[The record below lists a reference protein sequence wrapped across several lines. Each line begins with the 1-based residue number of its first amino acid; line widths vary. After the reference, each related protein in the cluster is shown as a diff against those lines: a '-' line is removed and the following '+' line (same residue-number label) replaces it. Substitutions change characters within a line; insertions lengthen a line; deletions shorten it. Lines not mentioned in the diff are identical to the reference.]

1 MKKGAN
7 MLKKP
12 RREETYTEPKARPV
26 SSQPDTIIGDNVF
39 IEGNIRGEGNL
50 MIEGTVKGKIELAK
64 HHLTVGLNGQVEAE
78 IQAGE
83 VTVSGHLIGNITALD
98 KVMITKTAD
107 FNGEIKA
114 KRISVEDGAMLKA
127 SIELE
132 RESPVK
138 DVSKSRPD
146 EPGFSTSQKEPFS
159 LAGTGAKGE

>member
-1 MKKGAN
+1 
-7 MLKKP
+7 MLKKT
-12 RREETYTEPKARPV
+12 RREETFTEPKTQSGSPR
-26 SSQPDTIIGDNVF
+26 PDTIIGENVF

-50 MIEGTVKGKIELAK
+50 MIEGTVKGRIELAR
-64 HHLTVGLNGQVEAE
+64 HHLTIGLNGQVEAE

-98 KVMITKTAD
+98 KVTITRTAD

-138 DVSKSRPD
+138 DVSKKRLEDSD
-146 EPGFSTSQKEPFS
+146 FSISQKEPLS
-159 LAGTGAKGE
+159 LAGNGTKGE

>member
-12 RREETYTEPKARPV
+12 RREETYTEPKARSG
-26 SSQPDTIIGDNVF
+26 SSKPDTIIGENVF

-83 VTVSGHLIGNITALD
+83 VTVSGHLIGNITVLD
-98 KVMITKTAD
+98 KVTITRTAD
-107 FNGEIKA
+107 FSGEIKA

-138 DVSKSRPD
+138 DVSKKRPD
-146 EPGFSTSQKEPFS
+146 ESGFPTSQKESLS
-159 LAGTGAKGE
+159 LAGKGAKGE

>member
-1 MKKGAN
+1 

-12 RREETYTEPKARPV
+12 RRDETYTEPKARP
-26 SSQPDTIIGDNVF
+26 DTIIGENVF
-39 IEGNIRGEGNL
+39 IEGSIRGEGNL

-64 HHLTVGLNGQVEAE
+64 HHLTVGPNGQVEAE

-83 VTVSGHLIGNITALD
+83 VTVSGHLIGNVTALD
-98 KVMITKTAD
+98 RVTITRTAD
-107 FNGEIKA
+107 FSGEIKA

-138 DVSKSRPD
+138 DVSKSWPD
-146 EPGFSTSQKEPFS
+146 EAGLSTSQNEPLS
-159 LAGTGAKGE
+159 LAGKGVKGE

>member
-1 MKKGAN
+1 

-12 RREETYTEPKARPV
+12 RTEEAYTEQKARPV
-26 SSQPDTIIGDNVF
+26 SSRPDTIIGENVF

-98 KVMITKTAD
+98 KVTITSTAD
-107 FNGEIKA
+107 FSGEIKA

-127 SIELE
+127 SVELE

-138 DVSKSRPD
+138 DVSKSRLD
-146 EPGFSTSQKEPFS
+146 ESGFRHLKKNPSVWP
-159 LAGTGAKGE
+159 AKV

>member
-1 MKKGAN
+1 

-12 RREETYTEPKARPV
+12 RREETYTEPKARPA
-26 SSQPDTIIGDNVF
+26 SSRPDTIIGENVF

-50 MIEGTVKGKIELAK
+50 MVEGTVKGKIELAK
-64 HHLTVGLNGQVEAE
+64 HRLTVGLDGQVEAE

-83 VTVSGHLIGNITALD
+83 VTVSGHLIGNIAALD
-98 KVMITKTAD
+98 KVTITKTAD

-127 SIELE
+127 SIEIE

-138 DVSKSRPD
+138 DVSKNRPG

-159 LAGTGAKGE
+159 VAGKGAKGE

>member
-1 MKKGAN
+1 

-12 RREETYTEPKARPV
+12 RTEEAYTEQKARPV
-26 SSQPDTIIGDNVF
+26 SSRPDTIIGENV
-39 IEGNIRGEGNL
+39 

-98 KVMITKTAD
+98 KVTITSTAD
-107 FNGEIKA
+107 FSGEIKA

-127 SIELE
+127 SVELE

-138 DVSKSRPD
+138 DVSKSRLD
-146 EPGFSTSQKEPFS
+146 ESGFSTSQKEPLS
-159 LAGTGAKGE
+159 LAGKGVKGE

>member
-1 MKKGAN
+1 

-26 SSQPDTIIGDNVF
+26 PSRPDTIIGENVF

-83 VTVSGHLIGNITALD
+83 VTVSGHLIGNIAALD
-98 KVMITKTAD
+98 RVTITRTAD
-107 FNGEIKA
+107 FSGEIKA

-138 DVSKSRPD
+138 DVSKNRLD
-146 EPGFSTSQKEPFS
+146 EPGFSTSQKEPLS
-159 LAGTGAKGE
+159 LAGSGVKGE

>member
-1 MKKGAN
+1 
-7 MLKKP
+7 MLKKT
-12 RREETYTEPKARPV
+12 RREETYTEPKVRSDSPR
-26 SSQPDTIIGDNVF
+26 PDTIIGENVF

-50 MIEGTVKGKIELAK
+50 MIEGTVKGRIELAR
-64 HHLTVGLNGQVEAE
+64 HHLTIGLNGQVEAE

-83 VTVSGHLIGNITALD
+83 VTVSGHLIGNVTALD
-98 KVMITKTAD
+98 KVTITRTAD

-138 DVSKSRPD
+138 DVSKKRPD
-146 EPGFSTSQKEPFS
+146 ESDFSISKKEPLS
-159 LAGTGAKGE
+159 LAGNGTKGE

>member
-1 MKKGAN
+1 

-26 SSQPDTIIGDNVF
+26 SSRPDTIIGENVF

-98 KVMITKTAD
+98 KVTITRTAD
-107 FNGEIKA
+107 FSGEIKA

-138 DVSKSRPD
+138 DVSKNRPD
-146 EPGFSTSQKEPFS
+146 KPDISTSQKEPLS
-159 LAGTGAKGE
+159 LAGKGVKGD